1 MNQGTASMHRQKK
14 RKGSQVDRSSSADKD
29 ARRFSVQLSSPTEG
43 RPACFWAHGSIPDR
57 IIEFW
62 PDKEQ
67 MGRAHR
73 YSFDVIRKYVV
84 YDRTRPDIRAVLLV
98 DKAREKGG
106 GIINA
111 ILGRRLE
118 WDGPQGKAEI
128 KKALGLVDEI
138 ARIERRGR
146 PHGTCHPK
154 RKPSYADVDIQFYDR
169 LKEAKCTA
177 MEIKT
182 WFLFWEHRFQVKAA
196 KELRISPQLFNK
208 RIKLVES
215 KVQKRFPDFSL
226 RNLKQLSEM
235 LRS

>member
-1 MNQGTASMHRQKK
+1 MQGQKR
-14 RKGSQVDRSSSADKD
+14 RKGLEFDRNSS
-29 ARRFSVQLSSPTEG
+29 RFSVQLSSPTEG
-43 RPACFWAHGSIPDR
+43 RPACFWAHGSTPGR

-62 PDKEQ
+62 PSRDKQPFEQ
-67 MGRAHR
+67 IGRARR
-73 YSFDVIRKYVV
+73 YRFDVIRKYVV
-84 YDRTRPDIRAVLLV
+84 YDRTRTQIRAVLLV
-98 DKAREKGG
+98 GETEEKGG
-106 GIINA
+106 EQVQP

-146 PHGTCHPK
+146 PPGTGNPK
-154 RKPSYADVDIQFYDR
+154 RKPGYADVDSQLYDR
-169 LKEAKCTA
+169 LKEAKCTD

-215 KVQKRFPDFSL
+215 KVQKRFPGVSL
-226 RNLKQLSEM
+226 RNLKKLSEM